1 MARKSSIPFDDI
13 AKAIA
18 KALGT
23 TAASKAPKAVKA
35 AKKAVK
41 GKPKN
46 GPTPKPPKGK
56 GEGGAAVKSAPKPK
70 KPSGSGAKKTKKQI
84 EVTESTPLS
93 AQRNIQTTKGP
104 KGKPERP
111 SMTRE
116 QYLESQ
122 ANRMLRRA
130 DGRPQARVDD
140 PRTGV
145 APNIPRVPKR
155 SKSKPKGTSASHEA
169 DPLRREAAADARR
182 MGERTPAVTSR
193 KKPSGNGGNKQAKK
207 AQKAELDELRAKRRA
222 KLMAKRNSGKFSGE
236 QPRPRPRP
244 KPKDGGKK

>member
-18 KALGT
+18 KAIASGATSKGT
-23 TAASKAPKAVKA
+23 KVVKKA
-35 AKKAVK
+35 AKAAK
-41 GKPKN
+41 GKPKG
-46 GPTPKPPKGK
+46 GPAPKPPKGK
-56 GEGGAAVKSAPKPK
+56 GEGGATVKSAPKPK

-111 SMTRE
+111 RMTRE
-116 QYLESQ
+116 QYLERQ

-130 DGRPQARVDD
+130 DGRPQPRVEDV
-140 PRTGV
+140 RTGS

-155 SKSKPKGTSASHEA
+155 SKSKPKGRTSDYEA
-169 DPLRREAAADARR
+169 DKTRAEIAR
-182 MGERTPAVTSR
+182 
-193 KKPSGNGGNKQAKK
+193 
-207 AQKAELDELRAKRRA
+207 DRRA
-222 KLMAKRNSGKFSGE
+222 MGAG

>member
-18 KALGT
+18 KAMGQAT
-23 TAASKAPKAVKA
+23 PVVAPKVAKG

-41 GKPKN
+41 GTKK
-46 GPTPKPPKGK
+46 
-56 GEGGAAVKSAPKPK
+56 AVKAKPK

-84 EVTESTPLS
+84 EMTESTPLS
-93 AQRNIQTTKGP
+93 AQRNIKTTKGP

-111 SMTRE
+111 RMTRE

-130 DGRPQARVDD
+130 DGRPQPRVEDA
-140 PRTGV
+140 RTGS

-155 SKSKPKGTSASHEA
+155 SKSKPKGRTSDYEA
-169 DPLRREAAADARR
+169 DKTRAEIAADRR
-182 MGERTPAVTSR
+182 RF
-193 KKPSGNGGNKQAKK
+193 GGN
-207 AQKAELDELRAKRRA
+207 
-222 KLMAKRNSGKFSGE
+222 
-236 QPRPRPRP
+236 RPRP
-244 KPKDGGKK
+244 KKS